1 MNMINR
7 SGTDQVMTQTFN
19 RRKLSS
25 YWSIYGIW
33 HMIYSPLH
41 VYDVF
46 HCFYI
51 SKKQRL
57 SKLAVPVS
65 AESSGGLADRSGL
78 LLSPT
83 TLSRSCHEAGGS
95 RVNVRNGRMFRFFF
109 GPRQK
114 NHRDFYVMKWDPFFG
129 GWDQTIENIQIYG
142 NFWGI
147 SLITMMVPLGWG
159 PLYKQS
165 SFLEGSS
172 RGV

>member
-1 MNMINR
+1 MAYDIWYIHHYMYTMCFI
-7 SGTDQVMTQTFN
+7 V
-19 RRKLSS
+19 
-25 YWSIYGIW
+25 SIF
-33 HMIYSPLH
+33 P
-41 VYDVF
+41 
-46 HCFYI
+46 
-51 SKKQRL
+51 KKQRL

-83 TLSRSCHEAGGS
+83 ALSRSCHEAGGS
-95 RVNVRNGRMFRFFF
+95 RVNVRNGRMSLFFLAST
-109 GPRQK
+109 K
-114 NHRDFYVMKWDPFFG
+114 IHRDFYVMKWDPFFG

-165 SFLEGSS
+165 FF
-172 RGV
+172 RGLQQRGLNS